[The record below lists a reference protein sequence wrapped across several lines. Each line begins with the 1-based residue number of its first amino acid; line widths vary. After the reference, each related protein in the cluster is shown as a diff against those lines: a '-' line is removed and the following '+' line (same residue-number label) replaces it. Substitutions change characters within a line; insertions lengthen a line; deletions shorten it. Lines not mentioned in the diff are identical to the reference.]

1 VVAASH
7 SDMTVCDRSAGKSS
21 DRTTIYA
28 EKLCMTKP
36 RINRREFVGTGTAVA
51 TAMTSHLVATSSF
64 GMGES
69 RQQVPRI
76 ALSYVNPYLKYTA
89 DGRVSAREFFDATVA
104 ELPWMQAG
112 ASRLLAGGVRLV
124 VLSHGINAPN
134 LFPGA
139 AGVDLMLR
147 CLDALDVAIEQH
159 PRCALVRSKSDLGEA
174 MREDKLAVVLQLTGA
189 PINGSLQVLRTY
201 ARLGVRSIHPF
212 IRNSPLGGD
221 SSVPEA
227 TLTPAG
233 RDAVKEMERCSILVD
248 LAHANDRTFREVMR
262 IAKRPV
268 LDSHTACR
276 ALRDLPRNRTDDQL
290 RAIASTGGVVGI
302 HFASQLLADMTND
315 PAYPAWR
322 KVIADV
328 PATEARMLQRFP
340 EPYAYMAHR
349 YDALNWPVSTAGAI
363 EDGVKVPRVPPSKLV
378 DHIEHMVEVAGID
391 HVGIGSDYALSNI
404 CAGVETADKLPN
416 LAAALRSRGYRQT
429 ELAKIMGGNLFRLFE
444 ETLPT

>member
-1 VVAASH
+1 
-7 SDMTVCDRSAGKSS
+7 
-21 DRTTIYA
+21 
-28 EKLCMTKP
+28 MTKP
-36 RINRREFVGTGTAVA
+36 KMTRREFVGEGTVLT
-51 TAMTSHLVATSSF
+51 TAMASQLVAAPSF
-64 GMGES
+64 GMEES
-69 RQQVPRI
+69 HQQVPGI
-76 ALSYVNPYLKYTA
+76 ALSYVNPYLKYTP
-89 DGRVSAREFFDATVA
+89 DGRVSAREFFDASVA

-112 ASRLLAGGVRLV
+112 APRLLAGGVRLV
-124 VLSHGINAPN
+124 VLSHGINDPN

-147 CLDALDVAIEQH
+147 CLDALEVSVQQH
-159 PRCALVRSKSDLGEA
+159 PRCTLIRSKSELREA
-174 MREDKLAVVLQLTGA
+174 MREDKLAVVLHLTGA

-221 SSVPEA
+221 SSSPEA

-233 RDAVKEMERCSILVD
+233 REAIKEMERCSILVD
-248 LAHANDRTFREVMR
+248 LAHANDPTFREVMG
-262 IAKRPV
+262 IAKHPV

-302 HFASQLLADMTND
+302 HFSSLLLADLTND

-322 KVIADV
+322 KVIANV
-328 PATEARMLQRFP
+328 PATEARMRQRFP

-363 EDGVKVPRVPPSKLV
+363 DDGVKVPRAPLSKLV

-416 LAAALRSRGYRQT
+416 LAAALRKRGYRQP
-429 ELAKIMGGNLFRLFE
+429 ELTKIMGGNLFRLFE
-444 ETLPT
+444 EVLPV